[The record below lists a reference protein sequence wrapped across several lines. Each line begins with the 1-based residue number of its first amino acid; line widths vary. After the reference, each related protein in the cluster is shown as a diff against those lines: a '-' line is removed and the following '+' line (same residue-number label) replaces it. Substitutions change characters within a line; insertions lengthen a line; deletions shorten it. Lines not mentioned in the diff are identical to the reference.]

1 MSKPYLSGLGLM
13 TGAIIGVGVFSLPI
27 IAARSGWLVLLI
39 YFIVLGAIQFWLHKL
54 YAGVVLSTKTEH
66 RLPGYA
72 QKYFGQRAKTP
83 VLILTMLGQYGASLA
98 YLIVGGLFLNVL
110 LAPYFGHHLFFYTS
124 AWFFLLSLIVY
135 FGLKSVSG
143 FEFWLSALKLATIV
157 VVIFLAWSKIQPLN
171 LVAVGP
177 MATWFWPYGPVF
189 FSVSGLIAINDVCE
203 MMAKEKKKIASALVI
218 SQIISIAFMFIFV
231 LVAVGVTGAATSN
244 DTLSGLAPFLS
255 PLAFDAVLLLG
266 LLSITT
272 AFLANAEATKEVY
285 VWDFGVPKFLAWLLA
300 CGLPLVFYWFGLT
313 NLTQVISLTGALVG
327 GVLGMV
333 AIWLAVKAR
342 QQPEKKSPISAW
354 LNLPV
359 AWGLSLLFVAGLA
372 YEIWLVW
379 H

>member
-1 MSKPYLSGLGLM
+1 MLS
-13 TGAIIGVGVFSLPI
+13 SY
-27 IAARSGWLVLLI
+27 S
-39 YFIVLGAIQFWLHKL
+39 
-54 YAGVVLSTKTEH
+54 
-66 RLPGYA
+66 
-72 QKYFGQRAKTP
+72 
-83 VLILTMLGQYGASLA
+83 
-98 YLIVGGLFLNVL
+98 
-110 LAPYFGHHLFFYTS
+110 
-124 AWFFLLSLIVY
+124 
-135 FGLKSVSG
+135 
-143 FEFWLSALKLATIV
+143 
-157 VVIFLAWSKIQPLN
+157 
-171 LVAVGP
+171 
-177 MATWFWPYGPVF
+177 
-189 FSVSGLIAINDVCE
+189 
-203 MMAKEKKKIASALVI
+203 
-218 SQIISIAFMFIFV
+218 
-231 LVAVGVTGAATSN
+231 
-244 DTLSGLAPFLS
+244 
-255 PLAFDAVLLLG
+255 FDAVLLLG

-300 CGLPLVFYWFGLT
+300 CGLPLVCYWFGLT